1 MEKNKLPII
10 YLSIDEEDMGSGVD
24 TISFVENPATEV
36 SWMKFSKETKLTFQ
50 KDEAKRM
57 VTGPVML
64 AETPIYRYSE
74 TIGEYFVK
82 FSEETILSMMK
93 KYFKDGKINR
103 VNEHHNSK
111 RMVEGVR
118 MVESFIVGDRIKS
131 ELYPD
136 LPQGTW
142 VATFFIEDEE
152 YWNNTI
158 MNDEFGGFSLEGMF
172 EENYE
177 ESIVEEVY
185 SKIEGVINDNTLSE
199 GEVLKKIESLLEGKK
214 G

>member
-199 GEVLKKIESLLEGKK
+199 GEVLNKIESLLEGKK

>member
-136 LPQGTW
+136 LPKGTW

-177 ESIVEEVY
+177 ETIVEEVY

-199 GEVLKKIESLLEGKK
+199 GEVLNKIESILEGKK
-214 G
+214 H